1 MTVVEAPWLLDVALP
16 GCAINGLASVAVLV
30 LLVRMLADM
39 AADTLG
45 ACLAGN
51 VVRWRESTLTFR
63 TSYMHIAM
71 RLTNLI
77 NVGA

>member
-1 MTVVEAPWLLDVALP
+1 M
-16 GCAINGLASVAVLV
+16 
-30 LLVRMLADM
+30 RMLADI
-39 AADTLG
+39 AAETLG

-63 TSYMHIAM
+63 KSYMHIAM
-71 RLTNLI
+71 RLTSLI